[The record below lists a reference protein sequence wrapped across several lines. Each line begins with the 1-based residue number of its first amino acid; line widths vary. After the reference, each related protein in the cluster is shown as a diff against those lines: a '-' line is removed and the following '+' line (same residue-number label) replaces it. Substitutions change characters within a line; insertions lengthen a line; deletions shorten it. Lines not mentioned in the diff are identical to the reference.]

1 MTFIT
6 AKEAR
11 KITDS
16 VNEMGSSA
24 VYDDINE
31 ALGTGID
38 HVYTSYPISKVT
50 RKNLEEKGYKVED
63 MKQLAIMRDN
73 RYHRISW

>member
-11 KITDS
+11 KITDQI
-16 VNEMGSSA
+16 NEMGSVA
-24 VYDDINE
+24 VYDDINN

-38 HVYTSYPISKVT
+38 FIYTSYPISEVT
-50 RKNLEEKGYKVED
+50 RKNLEGKGYIVED
-63 MKQLAIMRDN
+63 IQKDN
-73 RYHRISW
+73 VYHRVSW